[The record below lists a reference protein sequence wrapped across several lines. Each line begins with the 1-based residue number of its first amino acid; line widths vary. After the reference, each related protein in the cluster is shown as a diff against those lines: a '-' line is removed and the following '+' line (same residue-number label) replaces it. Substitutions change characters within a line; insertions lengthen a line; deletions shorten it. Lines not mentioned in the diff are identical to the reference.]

1 MSPRKLE
8 QAVGGDSRRETGGHL
23 QGHVAG
29 EPLDAATRRTVA
41 SWRVN
46 KWASAGC
53 TTAESPTPR
62 ISMPGT
68 TWPWIPGLLWGQDP
82 RGLLGWLA
90 PALDLRVKP
99 FLMERALAGRGW
111 ITTVEQTHRDL
122 RRGKP
127 ACPGTVGASPPVL
140 RGFRVTARVRVSS
153 WLCWDVC
160 PVSAPHL
167 VGLRRQRTP
176 EEART
181 MGTSPGQQG
190 RHGAVAPWIC
200 KMIPASYGFG
210 PRSWWV
216 LQCPRACSHHSSP
229 GC

>member
-29 EPLDAATRRTVA
+29 EPLDAATGRTVA

-53 TTAESPTPR
+53 KTAESPTPR

-99 FLMERALAGRGW
+99 FLMQRALAGRGW
-111 ITTVEQTHRDL
+111 ITAVEQTHRDL

-153 WLCWDVC
+153 WLCWMCVQSQHRTSW
-160 PVSAPHL
+160 VSEGSALPRRLGRWAPRL
-167 VGLRRQRTP
+167 G
-176 EEART
+176 
-181 MGTSPGQQG
+181 SK
-190 RHGAVAPWIC
+190 VAMELW
-200 KMIPASYGFG
+200 
-210 PRSWWV
+210 PRGSV
-216 LQCPRACSHHSSP
+216 R
-229 GC
+229 